1 LRIDLFLKKVCLVKS
16 RSLAARLCDEGKVT
30 INGRPAKSSKDVKI
44 DDEIKVV
51 QGPRELTFRVIALPE
66 GNISKA
72 QAHSFYRAIGQ
83 EQVAET
89 FE

>member
-1 LRIDLFLKKVCLVKS
+1 LRIDLFLKKVCIVKS

-30 INGRPAKSSKDVKI
+30 VNGRRAKSSKDVKI

-51 QGPRELTFRVIALPE
+51 QSPRELTLRVIALPE
-66 GNISKA
+66 GSVSKA

-83 EQVAET
+83 EQVART